1 MNYISA
7 KDVLPMEI
15 IKQIQCYVDG
25 QIIYIPKSEP
35 KKKGRKVDTLAKGEL
50 SIRNTNIYMEYISG
64 ISIKQ
69 LSQKYFLVEKSIQRI
84 IRQEKTKNL

>member
-7 KDVLPMEI
+7 KDVLPIEI

-35 KKKGRKVDTLAKGEL
+35 KKKGRKVDTLAKREL
-50 SIRNTNIYMEYISG
+50 SIRNTFFHKKI
-64 ISIKQ
+64 
-69 LSQKYFLVEKSIQRI
+69 FLGELL
-84 IRQEKTKNL
+84 N

>member
-7 KDVLPMEI
+7 KDVLPIEI

-25 QIIYIPKSEP
+25 QIIYIP
-35 KKKGRKVDTLAKGEL
+35 
-50 SIRNTNIYMEYISG
+50 EYISG
-64 ISIKQ
+64 LSIKQ